1 MPLGCWFT
9 GPFNLTSRM
18 MMFLPEGVEILRIMV
33 RYLARSLL
41 VVAVEPE
48 QRGSFLYCL
57 TATVTW
63 VLWLANT
70 YSLCPGS

>member
-1 MPLGCWFT
+1 
-9 GPFNLTSRM
+9 
-18 MMFLPEGVEILRIMV
+18 MFLPEGVEILRIMV

-70 YSLCPGS
+70 